1 MSKTPEAFE
10 KAKSEIR
17 PILVF
22 VALFSFFINL
32 LMLVGP
38 IYMLQIYDR
47 VLASGSIPT
56 LVFLTVAALGL
67 TLVSSFLE
75 GVRSRV
81 LVRLGGRFDELLS
94 DGLFRRMHE
103 TSLAGGIARAQP
115 IRDLETVRSFA
126 TGPGLF
132 FFFDAPWTPVF
143 LVFIYILHPL
153 LFLVAASGAVILFAI
168 AIVSELVTRN
178 PLNASSQLNVGA
190 TTFAESTLQNAEAVE
205 AMGML
210 PGLRKRWLEQHRQ
223 GLSHQARASDLAG
236 ILNAITKFVRPSLQT
251 AILGTGAYLA
261 LSQAISPGVMV
272 AASIVMGRALAP
284 VEGAIGN
291 WRTFVLARS
300 AFKRVKELLVVASP
314 EVSSLPLPRPRGS
327 ISVEKLVAP
336 APGHNVPIIK
346 GISFRLEAGEALG
359 IIGPS
364 ASGKSSLA
372 KLLVGA
378 WLPSSGHARLDGM
391 DVSRWKHA
399 EGRQCVGY
407 LPQENNLFEGTIAEN
422 IARFSDGAAEDIVEA
437 AQLAGAHDLILRL
450 PDAYDTR
457 VGPGSSTLSG
467 GQRQRIALAR
477 AIFGKPSFVV
487 LDEPNSNLDGQG
499 EEALLAVLAKLKEME
514 ITVVIIA
521 HRPLILRDVDK
532 VLELREGMIQQFGLR
547 DEIFPSV
554 TPAEQQPGLPREF
567 KRLRQV
573 HTEMRST

>member
-10 KAKSEIR
+10 KAKSEIK

-22 VALFSFFINL
+22 VALFSFCINL

-47 VLASGSIPT
+47 VLSSGSIPT

-67 TLVSSFLE
+67 TLTGAFLE
-75 GVRSRV
+75 AVRSRV
-81 LVRLGGRFDELLS
+81 LVRIGGRFDELLS
-94 DGLFRRMHE
+94 EGLFRRMHE
-103 TSLAGGIARAQP
+103 ASLAGSTTRAQP
-115 IRDLETVRSFA
+115 IRDLETVRSFV
-126 TGPGLF
+126 TGAGLF
-132 FFFDAPWTPVF
+132 FFFDVPWTPLF

-153 LFLVAASGAVILFAI
+153 LFMVAAFGAILLFTI
-168 AIVSELVTRN
+168 AIVSELATRN
-178 PLNASSQLNVGA
+178 PLNESSGLNVGA

-210 PGLRKRWLEQHRQ
+210 PGLCKRWLAQHRR
-223 GLSHQARASDLAG
+223 GLSRQAKASDLAG
-236 ILNAITKFVRPSLQT
+236 FLNATTKFIRPSLQT
-251 AILGTGAYLA
+251 AILGTGAYLV
-261 LSQAISPGVMV
+261 LSQAVTPGVMV

-291 WRTFVLARS
+291 WRSFVLARS
-300 AFKRVKELLVVASP
+300 AFKRVKTLLTVPGRTA
-314 EVSSLPLPRPRGS
+314 SSLPFPRPRGN
-327 ISVEKLVAP
+327 ILVEKLVAP

-391 DVSRWKHA
+391 DVSRWKLA
-399 EGRQCVGY
+399 QDKQYVGY
-407 LPQENNLFEGTIAEN
+407 LPQETSLFEGTIAEN
-422 IARFSDGAAEDIVEA
+422 IARFSDETTEDIIAA
-437 AQLAGAHDLILRL
+437 AQRAGAHDLIVRL

-457 VGPGSSTLSG
+457 VGAVNTPLSG

-477 AIFGKPSFVV
+477 AVFNNPSFVV
-487 LDEPNSNLDGQG
+487 LDEPNSNLDSEG
-499 EEALLAVLAKLKEME
+499 EEALRAALATLKEMGT
-514 ITVVIIA
+514 TVVIIA
-521 HRPLILRDVDK
+521 HRPSMLRDVDK
-532 VLELREGMIQQFGLR
+532 ILMLRDGMIEKFGAR
-547 DEIFPSV
+547 DDILSTV
-554 TPAEQQPGLPREF
+554 TPIDQQQGLPKEF
-567 KRLRQV
+567 KRLRQA
-573 HTEMRST
+573 HAE